1 MISEKTPYIP
11 IGANF
16 DQISEIETVSHL
28 RVDTIDIRLISE
40 LRQMKYDVG
49 PDGIIIW
56 DKDNGYNN
64 SIKSRKILDQWI
76 DFLDITK
83 VKLYNV
89 VLPQMITISE
99 YKRIFFIEETLVSR
113 PKPLGRLNFDK
124 FDIRKDFW
132 QSDIN
137 DSKILISEG
146 VFLVCY

>member
-28 RVDTIDIRLISE
+28 RVQTIDIRLISE

-76 DFLDITK
+76 NFLDITE
-83 VKLYNV
+83 VKLYNI
-89 VLPQMITISE
+89 VLPQSITIE
-99 YKRIFFIEETLVSR
+99 DYKRIFFIEEDVVNDYN
-113 PKPLGRLNFDK
+113 GELNFNTY
-124 FDIRKDFW
+124 DIRNEFYDKESAP
-132 QSDIN
+132 QT
-137 DSKILISEG
+137 LYEG

>member
-16 DQISEIETVSHL
+16 NQISEIETVSHL
-28 RVDTIDIRLISE
+28 RVETIDIRLISE

-76 DFLDITK
+76 NFLDITE
-83 VKLYNV
+83 VKLYNI
-89 VLPQMITISE
+89 VLPQSITIE
-99 YKRIFFIEETLVSR
+99 DYKRIFFIEEDVVSEYN
-113 PKPLGRLNFDK
+113 GELNFNTY
-124 FDIRKDFW
+124 DIRKEFYDKESSP
-132 QSDIN
+132 QT
-137 DSKILISEG
+137 LYEG

>member
-28 RVDTIDIRLISE
+28 RVQTIDIRLISE

-76 DFLDITK
+76 NFLDITE
-83 VKLYNV
+83 VKLYNI
-89 VLPQMITISE
+89 VLPQSITIE
-99 YKRIFFIEETLVSR
+99 DYKRIFFIEEDVVTDYN
-113 PKPLGRLNFDK
+113 GELNFNTY
-124 FDIRKDFW
+124 DIRNKFYDKDSAP
-132 QSDIN
+132 QT
-137 DSKILISEG
+137 LYEG